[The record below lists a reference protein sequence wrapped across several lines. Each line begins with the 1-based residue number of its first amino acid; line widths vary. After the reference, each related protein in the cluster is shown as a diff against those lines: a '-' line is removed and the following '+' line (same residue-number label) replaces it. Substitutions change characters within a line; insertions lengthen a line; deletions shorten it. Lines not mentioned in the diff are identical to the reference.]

1 MGTAALMTIE
11 LDDSFGGAGVQYRE
25 VMGHESPTFLSCFKN
40 GLKYLDG
47 GMASGFKEAKEDEYE
62 TRLLQV
68 KGKRRPRVFQ
78 VPLRAASLNDG
89 DAFILDAGMT
99 IHVWA
104 GEWCNRGERGAAIE
118 TARKIVY

>member
-62 TRLLQV
+62 TRLLQA
-68 KGKRRPRVFQ
+68 GNETYRLNQAEFSAIPSHKRF
-78 VPLRAASLNDG
+78 
-89 DAFILDAGMT
+89 DAGKQARLKIQLRLIM
-99 IHVWA
+99 
-104 GEWCNRGERGAAIE
+104 ER
-118 TARKIVY
+118 